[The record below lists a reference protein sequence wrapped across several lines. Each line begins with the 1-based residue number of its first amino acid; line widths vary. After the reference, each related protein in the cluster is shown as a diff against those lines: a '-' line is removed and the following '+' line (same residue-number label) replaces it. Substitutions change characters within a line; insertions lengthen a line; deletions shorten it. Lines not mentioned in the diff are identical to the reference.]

1 MTGKELLPAPAN
13 FQEAMD
19 IAEIMSRSQLIPKNF
34 QGRPNDVVV
43 AMMWSHTLGIPTVQG
58 LQYIAVI
65 NGKPS
70 MYGDGLLAVAM
81 ASGQMADFK
90 ETFVGGDSDDGLT
103 AICTVK
109 RKGLE
114 SPIIGQFSVADAKR
128 AGLWGKIG
136 PWKQYPKRMLKMRAR
151 AFALRDAFPDIL
163 SGMGSGEEQEDIIN
177 GTHTEVSDQPP
188 AEEKPARKM
197 PRRKKAATADAAV
210 VEDAVVSQP
219 EDQPQQT
226 EPAAEEVPQEQTPS
240 EAAAPTEE
248 QAEEPKTP
256 SKDVEEV
263 FQKLHQART
272 RQDLMQIWRS
282 LPFDIQSDQE
292 MVSAFQKRQAD
303 ISLAESEGAAQ

>member
-219 EDQPQQT
+219 EEQPQT
-226 EPAAEEVPQEQTPS
+226 EPVAEEVPQEQTPS

-256 SKDVEEV
+256 SKEVEEV
-263 FQKLHQART
+263 FQQLHQART

-282 LPFDIQSDQE
+282 LPFNIQSDPE
-292 MVSAFQKRQAD
+292 MVSAFKMRQAD

>member
-177 GTHTEVSDQPP
+177 GTHTEMPDQP
-188 AEEKPARKM
+188 ASEEKPARKM
-197 PRRKKAATADAAV
+197 PRRKKAATADVGIVGDAEIPQSESAMPQDEPTAV
-210 VEDAVVSQP
+210 
-219 EDQPQQT
+219 
-226 EPAAEEVPQEQTPS
+226 EEVPQEEPAQ
-240 EAAAPTEE
+240 EAQNDSHEF
-248 QAEEPKTP
+248 
-256 SKDVEEV
+256 DEV
-263 FQKLHQART
+263 RERLHQART
-272 RQDLMQIWRS
+272 RQDLMQIWVS
-282 LPFDIQSDQE
+282 MDNE
-292 MVSAFQKRQAD
+292 MKSNQALRDAFQQRQAD
-303 ISLAESEGAAQ
+303 ISLASAEGAGS

>member
-13 FQEAMD
+13 FKEAMD

-188 AEEKPARKM
+188 AEEKPTRKM
-197 PRRKKAATADAAV
+197 PRRKKEAAADVGIVGDAEIPQSESAMPQDEPTAV
-210 VEDAVVSQP
+210 
-219 EDQPQQT
+219 
-226 EPAAEEVPQEQTPS
+226 EEVPQE
-240 EAAAPTEE
+240 
-248 QAEEPKTP
+248 EPAQ
-256 SKDVEEV
+256 EV
-263 FQKLHQART
+263 QDDSHEFDEVRERLHQART
-272 RQDLMQIWRS
+272 RQDLMQIWVS
-282 LPFDIQSDQE
+282 MDNE
-292 MVSAFQKRQAD
+292 MKSNQALRDAFQQRQAD
-303 ISLAESEGAAQ
+303 ISLAAAEGADS